1 MGTMEPA
8 SQSVCHCQ
16 AGTVGKGL
24 EGGHCD
30 TWTRGG
36 LLFWLDFLGAAS
48 RVPGE
53 VGDLPALGFSGALLG
68 TG

>member
-36 LLFWLDFLGAAS
+36 LLFWLDF
-48 RVPGE
+48 
-53 VGDLPALGFSGALLG
+53 
-68 TG
+68 